1 MGEPRP
7 DFGPRGDVG
16 KPFERG
22 GEGKSSDGKGDNRD
36 GKGGKA
42 GANVPWTK
50 RTCTLHLS
58 VSLVLSALT
67 LATIAGACLFIFGVI
82 VGRGHN
88 PEAHIGVLA
97 SGKKPVA
104 NATQGPDGSLGDAPD
119 KVMSAED
126 LRFAQTLKGKKGQTT
141 TPSHP
146 VTVQPQQASNPA
158 SGQTASPAA
167 GQAASPAPG
176 QVAGQTSTSPPAGG
190 QVFDYTFQVATLN
203 SEDAV
208 DKLRARLEE
217 RGLRTRMHKDGKTYR
232 VMVLLRGT
240 ESGAAELRQ
249 QMLDMK
255 LGQPLQRSKTSVKR

>member
-7 DFGPRGDVG
+7 DFGPKGDVG
-16 KPFERG
+16 KPFDRG
-22 GEGKSSDGKGDNRD
+22 GEGKPSDGKGS
-36 GKGGKA
+36 KA
-42 GANVPWTK
+42 GADVPWTK

-58 VSLVLSALT
+58 VSLVLSGLT
-67 LATIAGACLFIFGVI
+67 LATIAGMCLFMFGVI

-88 PEAHIGVLA
+88 PEPHLGRVA
-97 SGKKPVA
+97 SGRTPVA
-104 NATQGPDGSLGDAPD
+104 NATQGPDGSLGAPD
-119 KVMSAED
+119 RVMSAED
-126 LRFAQTLKGKKGQTT
+126 LGYAQTLKVKKKQPT

-146 VTVQPQQASNPA
+146 VAVQPQQAAPQTGGEA
-158 SGQTASPAA
+158 VGQTAGQVVAQPA
-167 GQAASPAPG
+167 G
-176 QVAGQTSTSPPAGG
+176 QVAGQAPAAPPAGG

-255 LGQPLQRSKTSVKR
+255 LGQPLQRGKTLVKR